1 MIRVI
6 LTDDHTLLRNGIRS
20 LLGKVPEVEVVGEA
34 GNGQE
39 LLDML
44 EHTPADVILLD
55 VAMPVLDGLATLPLL
70 LSRHSE
76 VKVLALSMLDH
87 EQSVSTM
94 LAAGALGY
102 CLKTADASELAY
114 AIRTVAAGQPFLST
128 AIGMDALERLQQ
140 ISPLSRKEN
149 TPELSARELEV
160 LILMGEG
167 LTTNEIADQLYT
179 SKRTIDTHR
188 QNILDKLQVKNTAA
202 LIKYAVR
209 HGIIA

>member
-1 MIRVI
+1 
-6 LTDDHTLLRNGIRS
+6 
-20 LLGKVPEVEVVGEA
+20 
-34 GNGQE
+34 
-39 LLDML
+39 ML
-44 EHTPADVILLD
+44 EHTPADVVLLD
-55 VAMPVLDGLATLPLL
+55 VGMPVLDGLATMPLL
-70 LSRHSE
+70 LSRHPH

-87 EQSVSTM
+87 EQSVSAM

-102 CLKTADASELAY
+102 SLKTADAAELAY
-114 AIRTVAAGQPFLST
+114 AIHTVAAGQPFLST
-128 AIGMDALERLQQ
+128 AIGLDALERLQQ
-140 ISPLSRKEN
+140 ISPLTRKEN

-202 LIKYAVR
+202 LIKFAVR

>member
-55 VAMPVLDGLATLPLL
+55 VAMPVLDGLSTLPLL
-70 LSRHSE
+70 LSRHPQ

-102 CLKTADASELAY
+102 SLKTADAAELAY

-167 LTTNEIADQLYT
+167 LTTNEIAEQLYT

>member
-55 VAMPVLDGLATLPLL
+55 VAMPVLDGLSTLPLL
-70 LSRHSE
+70 LSRFPQ

-87 EQSVSTM
+87 EQSVSSM

-102 CLKTADASELAY
+102 SLKTADAAELAY

-160 LILMGEG
+160 LILMGDG
-167 LTTNEIADQLYT
+167 LTTNEIAEQLYT
-179 SKRTIDTHR
+179 SKRTIDSHR